1 MTFLGMANLPVITGL
16 GGINAAGRS
25 SGNHSYRR
33 MIFDCLSETEKLETQ
48 TALAALTGRLS
59 RQDGQWVDE
68 SKNTVDA
75 NTYLKSISQNL
86 LNGTLIRKLENN
98 LFDPQRVHYHSRMN
112 VSPKRETGLKF
123 DLLRKQ
129 IPATRPPGWKIED
142 PVSYTH
148 LTLPTKRIV

>member
-1 MTFLGMANLPVITGL
+1 MNFLGMANLPVITGL

-33 MIFDCLSETEKLETQ
+33 MIFDCLSETEKLEIL

-75 NTYLKSISQNL
+75 
-86 LNGTLIRKLENN
+86 
-98 LFDPQRVHYHSRMN
+98 
-112 VSPKRETGLKF
+112 
-123 DLLRKQ
+123 
-129 IPATRPPGWKIED
+129 
-142 PVSYTH
+142 YT
-148 LTLPTKRIV
+148 